1 MKAIDLSVAPQASV
15 DERMTWR
22 QWAAVAVCVL
32 LNVIDGFDILVTST
46 AAGVIRH
53 ELGLSAASLGLVLSA
68 SLAGM
73 MLGALLFAPL
83 ADRYGRRPLILAC
96 LAVELVGMIAAG
108 FASNALELMAFRLA
122 TGLGVGAM
130 MPVLNT
136 IVAEVSSPARR
147 NVAITLQAAGY
158 PAGGLAAALA
168 GGALL
173 DAYGWRPLLQS
184 AAAPTALALL
194 SVALFLPESVS
205 FLLARRPA
213 DALSRVN
220 ATLRRLGKPQLTG
233 LPPRSEAPA
242 ASGLRALF
250 AGAYAKALA
259 LFASATLLTQFSFYF
274 FLSWL
279 PTVLQPHPGAGVPKS
294 GGSMAL
300 NLGGIVG
307 DLIFGALC
315 FKVRARPLTL
325 TALAISFLSVA
336 LLGQVLDAPALA
348 MSAVLVA
355 GAALFAAMA
364 GLYATAPEAFP
375 TFVRASGTGFAFSLG
390 RFGGAVS
397 PVIGAYVL
405 SAPQLGLGPALIL
418 MGLPLVAAAALLA
431 VLRTDRTP

>member
-158 PAGGLAAALA
+158 PAGGLAA
-168 GGALL
+168 G
-173 DAYGWRPLLQS
+173 
-184 AAAPTALALL
+184 
-194 SVALFLPESVS
+194 
-205 FLLARRPA
+205 
-213 DALSRVN
+213 
-220 ATLRRLGKPQLTG
+220 
-233 LPPRSEAPA
+233 
-242 ASGLRALF
+242 
-250 AGAYAKALA
+250 
-259 LFASATLLTQFSFYF
+259 
-274 FLSWL
+274 
-279 PTVLQPHPGAGVPKS
+279 
-294 GGSMAL
+294 
-300 NLGGIVG
+300 
-307 DLIFGALC
+307 
-315 FKVRARPLTL
+315 
-325 TALAISFLSVA
+325 
-336 LLGQVLDAPALA
+336 
-348 MSAVLVA
+348 
-355 GAALFAAMA
+355 
-364 GLYATAPEAFP
+364 
-375 TFVRASGTGFAFSLG
+375 
-390 RFGGAVS
+390 
-397 PVIGAYVL
+397 
-405 SAPQLGLGPALIL
+405 
-418 MGLPLVAAAALLA
+418 
-431 VLRTDRTP
+431 